1 MMYEKQNYFFY
12 WKNDL
17 VKLQL
22 SSTILLQENK
32 IEGIQMKKL
41 LLVPMVLILIIFSL
55 YLENIDGMDSSTKG
69 KITQEIQLEEAI
81 LDIYNTKNEINTS
94 IELNETIEEKFS
106 VEIKGDLNTT
116 KETVI
121 TLNAVVK
128 NAKKLDACNFFWY
141 EKEELIYLGSILQK
155 AFDKGEHNITLVV
168 RDANGE
174 ETNTSVIVRAYN
186 YYSVTSLN
194 YDAHYGHLLYTQ
206 RVITNHK
213 GQDVFDDNGIYSK
226 SFFTYSEDGYLV
238 ERRVEY
244 YLYPEEN
251 RKTEFSYDDKGNRLT
266 SQIFNAEG
274 KSIEYNLMVYDA
286 NSTLLEIKFGTSPDD
301 INDNYVYGIIN
312 DDTSVDASTTYTE
325 DIKVPEDIV
334 RMNDNGQIIYEERY
348 YGDMKVLKRMTYNE
362 ENKLI
367 KSQKSLESSYEESS
381 SITDYDIKGNAINI
395 EKKYEVKGQTPCHY
409 RSENTYTDVGQVKS
423 SVSTLLGGEC
433 HYIDEIKRVFHYDK
447 EGRVINVKSSTDD
460 GDIENAYT
468 TLEVIKEYINEID
481 I

>member
-1 MMYEKQNYFFY
+1 
-12 WKNDL
+12 
-17 VKLQL
+17 
-22 SSTILLQENK
+22 
-32 IEGIQMKKL
+32 MKKL

-55 YLENIDGMDSSTKG
+55 YPENIDGMDTSMKG
-69 KITQEIQLEEAI
+69 KVTQEIQLDEET
-81 LDIYNTKNEINTS
+81 LKVYNNSKNEINIS
-94 IELNETIEEKFS
+94 VELNETIEEKFS

-186 YYSVTSLN
+186 YHSVTSLN
-194 YDAHYGHLLYTQ
+194 YDAHYGHLLYTE

-213 GQDVFDDNGIYSK
+213 GQDVLNDNGVHSK

-238 ERRVEY
+238 ERTVEY

-266 SQIFNAEG
+266 SQTFNAEG

-301 INDNYVYGIIN
+301 INDNNKVYEIVY
-312 DDTSVDASTTYTE
+312 DDTLVDASTTYTE
-325 DIKVPEDIV
+325 IKVPKDIV
-334 RMNDNGQIIYEERY
+334 RMNDNGQVVYEERY
-348 YGDMKVLKRMTYNE
+348 YGDTKVVNKMTYND
-362 ENKLI
+362 KYQLV
-367 KSQKSLESSYEESS
+367 KSERNAISSYDTSLT
-381 SITDYDIKGNAINI
+381 ITEYDTDNNPINI
-395 EKKYEVKGQTPCHY
+395 EKKYGMEGYGLCHY
-409 RSENTYTDVGQVKS
+409 SSQNTYTNTGQVKS
-423 SVSTLLGGEC
+423 NVSIVLDGSC
-433 HYIDEIKRVFHYDK
+433 SYIDEIKREYTYDDK
-447 EGRVINVKSSTDD
+447 GGIINVKAFTDD
-460 GDIENAYT
+460 GDIDGAFT
-468 TLEVIKEYINEID
+468 TLKVIKEYINEID